1 MRIRILPEAERDLDI
16 GCDFYDPNPLGQ
28 RDFSSAACSTTSTGF

>member
-16 GCDFYDPNPLGQ
+16 GCDFYDSQSPGRQ
-28 RDFSSAACSTTSTGF
+28 DGY